1 MSVTQQNKSDA
12 ILRAALK
19 QFAENGFHSSP
30 VSQLAALAG
39 VGVGSIY
46 RYFKDKDEL
55 IHAVFSMVDDALQ
68 KAITASLDSTLSG
81 RSEFI
86 QLVTSLINYL
96 NDHPQEFKFL
106 EQYYSSPYGSDKKHA
121 KFLREGTV
129 DPSNPFVDL
138 FSGNKTGMLKNLP
151 LPIYLAMTFGPII
164 FLLRDS
170 LSGLV
175 ILDETLIQQTAE
187 ASWNAIKAEI

>member
-1 MSVTQQNKSDA
+1 MSVTQQNKSDL
-12 ILRAALK
+12 ILYAALE

-30 VSQLAALAG
+30 VSQLASLAG

-55 IHAVFSMVDDALQ
+55 IHAVFTMVDDALQ
-68 KAITASLDSTLSG
+68 KAITASMNPELSG

-86 QLVTSLINYL
+86 QLVTSLIQYL
-96 NDHPQEFKFL
+96 DKHPQEFKFL
-106 EQYYSSPYGSDKKHA
+106 EQYYSSPYGADKKRA
-121 KFLREGTV
+121 KFLCEGRGGS
-129 DPSNPFVDL
+129 SNPFVDL
-138 FSGNKTGMLKNLP
+138 FFGNKAKSLKDLP
-151 LPIYLAMTFGPII
+151 LPLYLAMTFGPII

-175 ILDETLIQQTAE
+175 TLDEALIQQTAE
-187 ASWNAIKAEI
+187 ASWNAIKAEN

>member
-1 MSVTQQNKSDA
+1 MFVAQQNKSDA
-12 ILRAALK
+12 ILHAALE
-19 QFAENGFHSSP
+19 QFSENGFHSSP
-30 VSQLAALAG
+30 VSQLAAMAG

-55 IHAVFSMVDDALQ
+55 IHAVFAMVDDALQ
-68 KAITASLDSTLSG
+68 KAIIASLDPALSE

-86 QLVTSLINYL
+86 QLVTSLIHYL
-96 NDHPQEFKFL
+96 HEHPQEFKFL

-129 DPSNPFVDL
+129 DLSNPFVNL
-138 FSGNKTGMLKNLP
+138 FSGNKSGILKDLP
-151 LPIYLAMTFGPII
+151 LPVYLAMTFGPII

-175 ILDETLIQQTAE
+175 ILDETLVQKTAE
-187 ASWNAIKAEI
+187 ASWNAIKADT

>member
-19 QFAENGFHSSP
+19 LFAENGFHSSP
-30 VSQLAALAG
+30 ISQLAALAG
-39 VGVGSIY
+39 VSVGSIY
-46 RYFKDKDEL
+46 RYFTDKDEL

-86 QLVTSLINYL
+86 QLMTSLIHYL
-96 NDHPQEFKFL
+96 NNHPQEFKFL

-129 DPSNPFVDL
+129 DPSNPFVDF
-138 FSGNKTGMLKNLP
+138 FSGNKMGMLKSLP
-151 LPIYLAMTFGPII
+151 LPVYLAMTFGPII

-175 ILDETLIQQTAE
+175 TLDETLIQQTAE

>member
-1 MSVTQQNKSDA
+1 MSATQQNKSDA
-12 ILRAALK
+12 ILRAALE

-30 VSQLAALAG
+30 VSQLAIRAR

-55 IHAVFSMVDDALQ
+55 IHAVFTMVDDALQ
-68 KAITASLDSTLSG
+68 KAITTSLDPTLSG

-86 QLVTSLINYL
+86 QLVTSLIHYL

-129 DPSNPFVDL
+129 DSSNPFVNL
-138 FSGNKTGMLKNLP
+138 FSGNKTGILKDLP

-170 LSGLV
+170 HSGLV
-175 ILDETLIQQTAE
+175 ILDETLVQQTAE
-187 ASWNAIKAEI
+187 ASWNAIKAAT